1 MLSFPRT
8 TNPYMA
14 RQTVLSVLGK
24 ILNLLIQESDSL
36 LEFDDQFQWIEAQLR
51 KYADLSENVLS
62 PYVLIEIIFYKK
74 LELIKVNIS
83 RIFSKFFQ
91 SGYWHNTFSPY
102 DLEIGTTI
110 VSPVISKFEALVA
123 KRQLKPPVRTQ
134 ARLLRDEFKS
144 LKVFLKDLESQETI
158 SEKRMAW
165 IEQLCDV
172 CRSAE
177 NVVGLFLT
185 KKEIGN
191 PKSLVWSPHNFISQH
206 KLSGQMGGIQNKVS
220 DISKR
225 RYEAIHRRSGHHWD
239 GDIRLPSSF
248 AEKLDTD
255 IVSLEEDV
263 DAVIKQLL
271 KDNPRCLTISIVGVK
286 GIGKT
291 RLVKFIYESQI
302 ILDNFPHRIWVDGS
316 TEVPA
321 RRLMALWVAEG
332 LGRQKNDDNSPEDAA
347 EACLRE
353 LISYNMVQV
362 TERKPNGKVK
372 TCSLPEALRVHW
384 FAKAKEANFLR
395 GHNENTCA
403 MRRVADHLDQKDPIF
418 EHIHGNNTTSV
429 DSCYR
434 DTVTFISFDTREGSR
449 AGQDIGNFLDRCI
462 SSNCFRFL
470 WVLDLEN
477 VYKPKLPKTVGQ
489 LTHLRY
495 LGLRSTY
502 LEMLP
507 MFIDKLLNLQTLD
520 LKRSCINTFPTTI
533 LKMPRLRHLFLDE
546 SFCSTFFPP
555 QEPNSL
561 MDLQTFWGVFI
572 DENSPVKNGLD
583 SLLSIRKLALKCK
596 ISDPSQKA
604 AMSLQLFNIADWVLN
619 LKHLQSLRLKS
630 FDESGQ
636 PWDLHLQSL
645 SGNVELSDIYLVGKL
660 KNQDLISKFPQ
671 SLTELTLS
679 ASGLIAD
686 PMQSLDKLPN
696 LRIVRLF
703 SRSFSGKKMLCKDG
717 GFPKL
722 EVLKLWEL
730 ELLEEWNMEKGA
742 MPGLKHLEIRHCI
755 NLKTLP
761 DALRCIDTLREVKLI
776 KLPMLSSTL
785 KDKQNEN
792 LDKIAHVRRIC
803 IED

>member
-1 MLSFPRT
+1 MKNLGQQSWKRSTKYLQLYLKADVSF
-8 TNPYMA
+8 
-14 RQTVLSVLGK
+14 
-24 ILNLLIQESDSL
+24 I
-36 LEFDDQFQWIEAQLR
+36 WIFP
-51 KYADLSENVLS
+51 VG
-62 PYVLIEIIFYKK
+62 YK
-74 LELIKVNIS
+74 
-83 RIFSKFFQ
+83 
-91 SGYWHNTFSPY
+91 
-102 DLEIGTTI
+102 
-110 VSPVISKFEALVA
+110 
-123 KRQLKPPVRTQ
+123 
-134 ARLLRDEFKS
+134 
-144 LKVFLKDLESQETI
+144 
-158 SEKRMAW
+158 
-165 IEQLCDV
+165 
-172 CRSAE
+172 
-177 NVVGLFLT
+177 
-185 KKEIGN
+185 
-191 PKSLVWSPHNFISQH
+191 
-206 KLSGQMGGIQNKVS
+206 
-220 DISKR
+220 
-225 RYEAIHRRSGHHWD
+225 
-239 GDIRLPSSF
+239 
-248 AEKLDTD
+248 
-255 IVSLEEDV
+255 
-263 DAVIKQLL
+263 
-271 KDNPRCLTISIVGVK
+271 
-286 GIGKT
+286 
-291 RLVKFIYESQI
+291 
-302 ILDNFPHRIWVDGS
+302 
-316 TEVPA
+316 VPA
-321 RRLMALWVAEG
+321 KKIEWHWGCLRV

-347 EACLRE
+347 R
-353 LISYNMVQV
+353 
-362 TERKPNGKVK
+362 RKIP
-372 TCSLPEALRVHW
+372 SLSS
-384 FAKAKEANFLR
+384 
-395 GHNENTCA
+395 
-403 MRRVADHLDQKDPIF
+403 
-418 EHIHGNNTTSV
+418 IHGNNTTSV
-429 DSCYR
+429 TLAYR
-434 DTVTFISFDTREGSR
+434 DTVIFISFDTREGSR

-555 QEPNSL
+555 QEHNSL
-561 MDLQTFWGVFI
+561 MDLQTFWGVF
-572 DENSPVKNGLD
+572 
-583 SLLSIRKLALKCK
+583 
-596 ISDPSQKA
+596 
-604 AMSLQLFNIADWVLN
+604 
-619 LKHLQSLRLKS
+619 KH
-630 FDESGQ
+630 FGCQ

-645 SGNVELSDIYLVGKL
+645 SGNELSDIYLVGKL